1 LQLRKF
7 HKYAIIIPL
16 ALVSDKKKSESRDLL
31 PFFFMGCL
39 FVVVQGLALLVAV
52 PFEKA
57 GAQVFV
63 NPNDPFDLLYFLGSM
78 LVLTALILLISKFWK
93 KQFVQILVL
102 GATALLM
109 FYVFEILLSFVLP
122 DMLTLTGVSVAAV
135 ALLMV
140 LLVKYPEWYVIDAT
154 GILVGVGTIAMLG
167 ISLSIVLTIILLVA
181 LAIYDAISV
190 YRTKHMID
198 LADTVM
204 DLKLPIILLI
214 PKKREYS
221 LLKETKS
228 LKQKLKE
235 GEEREAFLVGLGD
248 IVMPGILAVS
258 AFSNL
263 TNNGLLV
270 ALSVILGTL
279 VGFAVLMRLV
289 ATGRPQ
295 AGLPLLCGGAIS
307 GYLISSFLL
316 SGSILGVIALI

>member
-1 LQLRKF
+1 M
-7 HKYAIIIPL
+7 
-16 ALVSDKKKSESRDLL
+16 SDEKKSEPRDLL
-31 PFFFMGCL
+31 PFFFMGSL
-39 FVVVQGLALLVAV
+39 FVVVQGLALVVAV
-52 PFEKA
+52 PFKEA

-63 NPNDPFDLLYFLGSM
+63 NPSDPLDLVYFLASM
-78 LVLTALILLISKFWK
+78 LALTALMLLISRFWK

-109 FYVFEILLSFVLP
+109 FYVFEILLSLALP
-122 DMLTLTGVSVAAV
+122 DSLTLTLSIAAV
-135 ALLMV
+135 AVLVV
-140 LLVKYPEWYVIDAT
+140 LLVKHPEWYVIDAT

-167 ISLSIVLTIILLVA
+167 ISLSILLTIVLLVA

-190 YRTKHMID
+190 YQTKHMID

-204 DLKLPIILLI
+204 GLKLPIILLI
-214 PKKREYS
+214 PKKRKDR

-235 GEEREAFLVGLGD
+235 GEEREAFLMGLGD
-248 IVMPGILAVS
+248 VVMPGILVVS

-263 TNNGLLV
+263 TSNGLLV
-270 ALSVILGTL
+270 SLSVILGTL
-279 VGFAVLMRLV
+279 IGFAVLMTLV

-307 GYLISSFLL
+307 GYLISSYLL
-316 SGSILGVIALI
+316 SGAIVGVIALI